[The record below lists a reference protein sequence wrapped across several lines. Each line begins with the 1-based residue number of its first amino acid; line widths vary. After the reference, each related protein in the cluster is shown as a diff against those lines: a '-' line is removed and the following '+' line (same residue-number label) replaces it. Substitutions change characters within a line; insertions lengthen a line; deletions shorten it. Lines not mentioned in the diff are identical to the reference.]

1 MCSSTGESVISPRS
15 KVVLTFATD
24 PYAFA
29 AVDHAKSLAA
39 PGTSIKIF
47 GRDIHH
53 ILVESDNLNADQVE
67 PRVTVVGSEFY
78 I

>member
-1 MCSSTGESVISPRS
+1 MSPKS
-15 KVVLTFATD
+15 KVILIFATD
-24 PYAFA
+24 PHAFA
-29 AVDHAKSLAA
+29 AVDHARRLAV

-47 GRDIHH
+47 GEDIYHVP
-53 ILVESDNLNADQVE
+53 VEFDNLNADQVE